1 MANDPIVEEIHRHRE
16 ELLRECGND
25 PEALVR
31 YLQERERNSG
41 RPVQLPLDAVKT
53 TLEVLEERA
62 SRGNREKFEA
72 ALASLPDVEPDDYDK
87 L

>member
-16 ELLRECGND
+16 ELFRECGND

-41 RPVQLPLDAVKT
+41 RPVQLPPSAQPSQKRLRYA
-53 TLEVLEERA
+53 R
-62 SRGNREKFEA
+62 R
-72 ALASLPDVEPDDYDK
+72 
-87 L
+87 